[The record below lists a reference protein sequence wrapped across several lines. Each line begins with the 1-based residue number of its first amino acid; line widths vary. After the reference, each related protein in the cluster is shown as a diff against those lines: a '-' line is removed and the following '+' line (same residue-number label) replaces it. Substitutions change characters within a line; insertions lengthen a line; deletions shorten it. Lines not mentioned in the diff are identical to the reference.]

1 VCGPVPARPN
11 IVLNSAIVSRFR
23 ILEWGAGDLPPL
35 VCLHRARGHA
45 RRFERLARMVDGHR
59 RVIAYDLR
67 GHGRSP
73 WSGPHTV
80 HQHSLDLAEVL
91 DAAGVEQATL
101 LGDGFG
107 CRVALHHTAAHGERV
122 TGLVLLDPPLAP
134 DPGRMLALAD
144 GERSARAFA
153 SADAALATWAGYA
166 GLEHAPHF
174 LLEEDVAEHLVVD
187 QDGRL
192 RFRYSHE
199 AARAALEAM
208 AEPAGSLKE
217 IVCPVLIVRGE
228 RSELLSAADVERA
241 ALELRRCRVAT
252 VPGGHAPLWD
262 ALAEAGAHVKGF
274 VATRSRA

>member
-1 VCGPVPARPN
+1 
-11 IVLNSAIVSRFR
+11 VSRFR
-23 ILEWGAGDLPPL
+23 SLQWGAGDLPPL
-35 VCLHRARGHA
+35 VCLHRARAHA
-45 RRFERLARMVDGHR
+45 RRFERLARMVDDER

-80 HQHSLDLAEVL
+80 HQHSRDLDEVI

-107 CRVALHHTAAHGERV
+107 CRVALHHTATHGERV
-122 TGLVLLDPPLAP
+122 TGLVLVDPPLAP
-134 DPGRMLALAD
+134 DPERMLALAAA
-144 GERSARAFA
+144 ERPAPSFA

-166 GLEHAPHF
+166 GLVHTPRF

-192 RFRYSHE
+192 RFRYSGDV
-199 AARAALEAM
+199 AAAALETM

-228 RSELLSAADVERA
+228 RSEHLSTADVERA
-241 ALELRRCRVAT
+241 VAELRRCRVAT
-252 VPGGHAPLWD
+252 VPGGHAPLFD
-262 ALAEAGAHVKGF
+262 ALAETGAHVKSF

>member
-1 VCGPVPARPN
+1 
-11 IVLNSAIVSRFR
+11 VSRFR

-73 WSGPHTV
+73 WSAPHTI

-107 CRVALHHTAAHGERV
+107 CRVALHYTATHGERV
-122 TGLVLLDPPLAP
+122 TGLALLDPPLAP
-134 DPGRMLALAD
+134 APEALLERAAA
-144 GERSARAFA
+144 ERSAPAFP

-166 GLEHAPHF
+166 GLEHTPRF

-187 QDGRL
+187 RDGRL
-192 RFRYSHE
+192 RFRYSSE
-199 AARAALEAM
+199 AAAAALEAM

-228 RSELLSAADVERA
+228 RSELLSEGDVERA
-241 ALELRRCRVAT
+241 SVELRRCRVAT
-252 VPGGHAPLWD
+252 VPGGHAPLFD
-262 ALAEAGAHVKGF
+262 ALGEAGAHVKGF
-274 VATRSRA
+274 VAARSRA